1 MKLSRVFLLVVLL
14 VTVLM
19 STMAFGKTQITIWC
33 QAFDPH
39 VNGSNAVINAFMEK
53 NPDIEITLEPQPNQ
67 ADLVATSP
75 RDISDPDDDPVVAAA
90 ENEQ

>member
-19 STMAFGKTQITIWC
+19 SSMAYGKTQITIWC

-53 NPDIEITLEPQPNQ
+53 NPDIEITLEPQPVSYTH
-67 ADLVATSP
+67 LTLPTIYSV
-75 RDISDPDDDPVVAAA
+75 
-90 ENEQ
+90 